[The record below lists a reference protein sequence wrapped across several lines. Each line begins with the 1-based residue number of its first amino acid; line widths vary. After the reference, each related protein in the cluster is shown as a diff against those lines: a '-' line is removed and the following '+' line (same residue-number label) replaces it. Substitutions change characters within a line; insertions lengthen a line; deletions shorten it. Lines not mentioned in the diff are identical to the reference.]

1 MIKVLI
7 TTFTIVAAFI
17 LAILSM
23 ALTKDFIDPVTQER
37 HVDKEGRLMGYIG
50 YFGCL
55 LILYGLYNYIF
66 KS

>member
-1 MIKVLI
+1 MIKLLV
-7 TTFTIVAAFI
+7 TTVAIVAAFI

-50 YFGCL
+50 YFGSF
-55 LILYGLYNYIF
+55 LILYGLYNYLF
-66 KS
+66 